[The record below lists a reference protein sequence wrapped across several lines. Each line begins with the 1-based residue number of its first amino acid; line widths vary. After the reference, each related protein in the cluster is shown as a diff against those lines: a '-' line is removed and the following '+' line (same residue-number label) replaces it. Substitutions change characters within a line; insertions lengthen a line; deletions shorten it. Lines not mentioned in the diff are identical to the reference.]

1 VRYRPIR
8 ISPCQNLGFELV
20 AASVEETVA
29 ELGAVLNGRWISV
42 GGGSDTPLSRLGLE
56 FAWRDDDELQRQL
69 RL

>member
-1 VRYRPIR
+1 MRYRPIQ

-20 AASVEETVA
+20 AASVA

-56 FAWRDDDELQRQL
+56 FAWRSDDDELQRQL